1 MRHVALGT
9 PKRRRILFPLLV
21 VVAVVVG
28 FLGLLDDDCGAIA
41 YGVNDPVGAAQ
52 AVKAV
57 ARSVSTFVHAL
68 AT

>member
-21 VVAVVVG
+21 VVAVV
-28 FLGLLDDDCGAIA
+28 GAIA